1 MKRRSFI
8 QLAGVIGLGMF
19 LPKKTKASPLIGIDP
34 GAPGGDQSVEYTLTD
49 GGFVY
54 ACDDGQM
61 LSDDVRRF
69 YREDRIRETL
79 RADCKRAL
87 Q

>member
-8 QLAGVIGLGMF
+8 QLAGVVGLGIF

-34 GAPGGDQSVEYTLTD
+34 VEAGWDRTIGYTLTD
-49 GGFVY
+49 SVFTY
-54 ACDDGQM
+54 SCDDGQM
-61 LSDDVRRF
+61 LSDEVRRF
-69 YREDRIRETL
+69 CREDRIRETL